1 MTTVSRPVKRKKT
14 NWRRFNWQIFLMAMA
29 GVVFL
34 AIFAYIPMIGIA
46 MAFKNLDYS
55 MNVMKDLM
63 TKPWVGFENFVKF
76 IRDAQFKTVML
87 NTLSLGVLELVI
99 TFPIPIFF
107 ALMLNELRSEKF
119 KRVIQTTTYFPYFI
133 SWVVY
138 GGIVSALLTS
148 DGGLINNV
156 MMDAHLI
163 SRPIN
168 FLSESQYFY
177 AIVIISSAIKGTG
190 WGSVVYVAAIAG
202 VDQAIYEAAR
212 IDGANRWQTAFKVT
226 LPSIAPTVTVLL
238 LLAISGILGSGFD
251 RIYMLQNPLN
261 LVRSEVLDTFVYKM
275 GISSRRFSYT
285 TAIGLFRSVLAVL
298 LLGGGNLLSKKLT
311 GNGLF

>member
-156 MMDAHLI
+156 MMDAHFI

>member
-156 MMDAHLI
+156 MMDVHLI